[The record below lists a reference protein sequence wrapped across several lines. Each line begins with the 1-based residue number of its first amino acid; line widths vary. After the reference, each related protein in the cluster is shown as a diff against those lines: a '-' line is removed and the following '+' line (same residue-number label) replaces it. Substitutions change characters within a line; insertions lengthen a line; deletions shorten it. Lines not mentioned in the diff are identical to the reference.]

1 MKLTRRDF
9 RARVQVAAD
18 RRILIS
24 YGLVTFECTADE
36 AAGFAEELVEAIATS
51 RRQSWAG
58 R

>member
-1 MKLTRRDF
+1 MRLTRRDF

-36 AAGFAEELVEAIATS
+36 ALDLGTALADAVAQNRRGASS
-51 RRQSWAG
+51 R
-58 R
+58 